1 MPYRHS
7 AARIHEIVKAPKA
20 LVAGQSVAPK
30 KRGSHGLMF
39 EAYVE
44 LVGGSFLDIR
54 YHGVAGVSHD
64 PTSYDATL
72 RLDQQRVRGIGHC
85 AVGRR
90 NFRAKQ
96 RIQAGWHQ
104 NIVDPNLPTNAA
116 AYNRHEP
123 LPDFNPSDF
132 EDFTHKAAAIWS
144 IDIGWKGGLL

>member
-1 MPYRHS
+1 MPYRHP

-20 LVAGQSVAPK
+20 LVAGQSVSPK
-30 KRGSHGLMF
+30 KRGSHGLSF
-39 EAYVE
+39 EVFVE

-96 RIQAGWHQ
+96 RIEAGWHQ
-104 NIVDPNLPTNAA
+104 NIVDPNLPTNVA

-123 LPDFNPSDF
+123 LPDFDPGDF
-132 EDFTHKAAAIWS
+132 EDFTRKAATIWS
-144 IDIGWKGGLL
+144 IDIGAEGGLL

>member
-1 MPYRHS
+1 MPYRHA

-20 LVAGQSVAPK
+20 LVAGQSVSPK
-30 KRGSHGLMF
+30 KRGSHGLSF
-39 EAYVE
+39 EAFVE
-44 LVGGSFLDIR
+44 LVDGSFLDIR

-85 AVGRR
+85 AVGRQ
-90 NFRAKQ
+90 NFRAKL
-96 RIQAGWHQ
+96 RIEAGWHQ

-123 LPDFNPSDF
+123 LAGFNPGDF
-132 EDFTHKAAAIWS
+132 EDFTRKAATIWS